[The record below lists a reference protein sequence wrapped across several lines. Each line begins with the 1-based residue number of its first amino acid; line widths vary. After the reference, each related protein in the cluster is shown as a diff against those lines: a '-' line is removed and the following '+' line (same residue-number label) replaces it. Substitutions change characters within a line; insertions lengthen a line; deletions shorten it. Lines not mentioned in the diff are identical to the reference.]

1 MGRYLLDTHTLIWWN
16 EDDDQLSPIASKTI
30 KDLSNTLYVSIVS
43 FWEIVIKIT
52 TGKLKLDYTS
62 NELAEACITNNIQI
76 VPIKLYHLNQLSLLP
91 LIHRDPFDRMLA
103 ATAYS
108 DHITS
113 ISKDEQLAAYNI
125 SVIW

>member
-108 DHITS
+108 DHITL
-113 ISKDEQLAAYNI
+113 ISKDEQPAAYNI